1 MALLSFSCAAFVA
14 TLVPAVALMKPR
26 PEFGPPLV
34 RVMAGQ
40 DDCRERSRNVRIREF
55 SWHRLHVR
63 RSIEAGRWGWEC
75 GRPLD
80 LCRVMF
86 EPLCVIE
93 GDRSDD
99 AAAVAIGGRE
109 AAFLDGTLGENNLV
123 AERADAHRF
132 DVHAKLAGPE
142 RGQRQV
148 RPR

>member
-1 MALLSFSCAAFVA
+1 MALVSSSCGAFVA
-14 TLVPAVALMKPR
+14 TLVPAVALMKPG
-26 PEFGPPLV
+26 PEFGSPLG

-40 DDCRERSRNVRIREF
+40 DDCRELSRGVGLGEF
-55 SWHRLHVR
+55 SGHGLHVGR
-63 RSIEAGRWGWEC
+63 PIEAGGWGWEC
-75 GRPLD
+75 GRPLN

-123 AERADAHRF
+123 AER
-132 DVHAKLAGPE
+132 
-142 RGQRQV
+142 
-148 RPR
+148 

>member
-1 MALLSFSCAAFVA
+1 MALLSSSCAAFVA
-14 TLVPAVALMKPR
+14 TLVPAVALMKPC
-26 PEFGPPLV
+26 PEFGPPLG
-34 RVMAGQ
+34 RVMPGQ
-40 DDCRERSRNVRIREF
+40 DDWGEGGGAVGIGEF
-55 SWHRLHVR
+55 GGHRFHVW

-142 RGQRQV
+142 RG
-148 RPR
+148 